1 MRHQTLTPRTAPA
14 QPANS
19 AAPTMSLPSP
29 QSEGVQTEPKLVLM
43 SWAEWASTP
52 TDYRLTSLYGRA
64 GRWVMRGGPH
74 GVRLYPVHITG

>member
-19 AAPTMSLPSP
+19 AAPTMSRPST

-43 SWAEWASTP
+43 SWAEWAATP
-52 TDYRLTSLYGRA
+52 KDYRLTSLYGRA

-74 GVRLYPVHITG
+74 GVTLYPVHITG